1 MKKLIAVILFFKF
14 CWLSGSSL
22 DLNYGSSGI
31 LYVPTVMAVARA
43 WFFVR
48 FSVKVSVHSFPSCFF
63 VICSCTVLHQVFREV
78 FGPLVSVNCSL

>member
-1 MKKLIAVILFFKF
+1 MKKLTAVILFFKF

-43 WFFVR
+43 RFFVK
-48 FSVKVSVHSFPSCFF
+48 FSLKFSVHSFASRFSGLARLG
-63 VICSCTVLHQVFREV
+63 VAWGLGLDGSS
-78 FGPLVSVNCSL
+78 LV